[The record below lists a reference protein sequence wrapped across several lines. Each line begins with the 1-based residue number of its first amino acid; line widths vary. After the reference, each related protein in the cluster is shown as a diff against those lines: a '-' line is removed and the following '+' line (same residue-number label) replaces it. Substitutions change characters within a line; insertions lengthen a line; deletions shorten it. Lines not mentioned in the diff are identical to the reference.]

1 MPLDPAHASPLQLPR
16 PETVAG
22 APEVRRA
29 LRRARRVYVSAAD
42 QEIPQRLTKAK
53 AREMLARAAAG
64 GPAPVVVTARF
75 LGPDLV
81 IRTLEFLGDPSRL
94 VRPGAGGGGSGGGS
108 SSGGDPSS

>member
-29 LRRARRVYVSAAD
+29 LRRARRVYISAAD

-53 AREMLARAAAG
+53 AREML
-64 GPAPVVVTARF
+64 PAPRPV
-75 LGPDLV
+75 
-81 IRTLEFLGDPSRL
+81 
-94 VRPGAGGGGSGGGS
+94 VRPPWSLRRVS
-108 SSGGDPSS
+108 SVPIS